1 MSTKHGRVQD
11 FLVGLYLARP
21 KKRMLARFDNRHH
34 GGIYGGMVHL
44 DLLDKNGGLR
54 AKVPFANVPLKHAIR
69 YAKEYFEANREALEA
84 QFRFWA

>member
-1 MSTKHGRVQD
+1 
-11 FLVGLYLARP
+11 
-21 KKRMLARFDNRHH
+21 
-34 GGIYGGMVHL
+34 MVHL